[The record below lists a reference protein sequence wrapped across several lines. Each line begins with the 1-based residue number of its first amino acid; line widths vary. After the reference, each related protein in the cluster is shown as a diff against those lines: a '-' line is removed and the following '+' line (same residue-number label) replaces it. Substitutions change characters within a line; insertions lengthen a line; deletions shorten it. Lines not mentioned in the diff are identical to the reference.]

1 MMRSHGGGTLRSTDV
16 GTGVTLAGWVAAR
29 RDHGGVVFFDLRD
42 SSGLVQVVVDPEQV
56 RSAAAS
62 GDAAGDDLASGGVI
76 GDVVHHIGREWVLQ
90 VTGPVRP
97 RPEGTVNPDLPTG
110 EVEVGAATVVVL
122 NRAEA
127 PPFPLSERG
136 DDVDE
141 VLRLRHRYLDLR
153 RPSMQRNLRLRSTV
167 NAALRTAMTER
178 GFVEV
183 ETPMLIASTPEGAR
197 DFVVPSRLSPG
208 DFYALPQSPQLF
220 KQLLM
225 VGGLDRYFQIAR
237 CLRDEDL
244 RGNRQFEFMQY
255 DMEMS
260 FAGQADVQAVV
271 TAAVSAA
278 VEAVTGAPLGDV
290 PTMTWAEAMDRY
302 GSDKPDTRFGMEL
315 TDLAGAVA
323 GTEFKAFHADAVK
336 GIRVPGMGDASRS
349 TLDGLVDRAKALGAA
364 GLVWMRVRD
373 GGTLESPVAKFL
385 SDTEQAAIVAA
396 LGAAPGDL
404 VLIVAGARRRT
415 NTVLGALRLD
425 LGRPPVTE
433 GGLVPLWVVDFPLF
447 EAIADDGRP
456 VPAHHPFTQPHPDD
470 VGKLGATGDALLDV
484 RSQAYDMVLNGWEL
498 GSGSVRI
505 HEPGMQQQIF
515 SLIGMDEAEAQ
526 SRFGFLLDAFRYG
539 APPHAGFAFGVD
551 RLVAVLAGEES
562 IREVIAFPK
571 TQSGA
576 DPLTGA
582 PGPIDA
588 TQLTELGLR
597 LAPKP
602 T

>member
-1 MMRSHGGGTLRSTDV
+1 MN
-16 GTGVTLAGWVAAR
+16 
-29 RDHGGVVFFDLRD
+29 
-42 SSGLVQVVVDPEQV
+42 PE
-56 RSAAAS
+56 
-62 GDAAGDDLASGGVI
+62 
-76 GDVVHHIGREWVLQ
+76 
-90 VTGPVRP
+90 
-97 RPEGTVNPDLPTG
+97 LPTG

-122 NRAEA
+122 NRAEP
-127 PPFPLSERG
+127 PPFPLSERA

-153 RPSMQRNLRLRSTV
+153 RPSMQHNLRLRSTV
-167 NAALRTAMTER
+167 NAALRTSMTAQ

-260 FAGQADVQAVV
+260 FAGQADVQEVV
-271 TAAVSAA
+271 TEAVSAA
-278 VEAVTGAPLGDV
+278 VEAVTGAPLAEV
-290 PTMTWAEAMDRY
+290 PTMTWAEAMERF
-302 GSDKPDTRFGMEL
+302 GSDKPDIRFGMEL
-315 TDLAGAVA
+315 TDLADAVA

-336 GIRVPGMGDASRS
+336 GICVPGHGDASRS
-349 TLDGLVDRAKALGAA
+349 TLDGLVDRAKQLGAA

-385 SDTEQAAIVAA
+385 SDAEQSAIVGA

-404 VLIVAGARRRT
+404 VLIVAGAAAAT

-447 EAIADDGRP
+447 EAHRRGRP
-456 VPAHHPFTQPHPDD
+456 ADPGPPSVHPAASRRPRAGSTPP
-470 VGKLGATGDALLDV
+470 AM
-484 RSQAYDMVLNGWEL
+484 RSSTCGRRPTTWCSTAGSSAPAA
-498 GSGSVRI
+498 SGSTSPRCSS
-505 HEPGMQQQIF
+505 G
-515 SLIGMDEAEAQ
+515 SSGCIGMDEVEAQ
-526 SRFGFLLDAFRYG
+526 ARFGFLLDAFRYG
-539 APPHAGFAFGVD
+539 APPHAGFAFGID

-588 TQLTELGLR
+588 LQLRELGLAI
-597 LAPKP
+597 APKP